1 MRKLFVTL
9 SVFCALTLGTAI
21 ISSCG
26 GGDDCPG
33 FTNHQVT
40 TINADGK
47 LVISRVMLPDF
58 SWQYVTTLYDG
69 SPRRFDEVAIEI
81 SYSLEQ
87 LSMQEPGISFGNQ
100 AYACSPPLLGNLLT
114 ELVIVSEQDYNEEFT
129 AGTALNRLFRF
140 SRDAGFHAEGFG
152 DSQLLDGA
160 TLFFK
165 PIFPPAQGQSF
176 DFTFQMTFED
186 GTYREVTVE
195 GILLE

>member
-9 SVFCALTLGTAI
+9 GVFCALSLGTAI

-26 GGDDCPG
+26 GDDCPG
-33 FTNHQVT
+33 FENHQVT
-40 TINADGK
+40 GIEIEGK
-47 LVISRVMLPDF
+47 LVISRVMLPDYT
-58 SWQYVTTLYDG
+58 WQYVTTRYDG

-81 SYSLEQ
+81 SYGLEQ
-87 LSMQEPGISFGNQ
+87 LSMREPGISFGNQ

-114 ELVIVSEQDYNEEFT
+114 ELVIVSEQDYNDEFT
-129 AGTALNRLFRF
+129 AGTPLNRLFRF

-152 DSQLLDGA
+152 DSQLLDGP

-165 PIFPPAQGQSF
+165 PIFPPSQSQSF

-186 GTYREVTVE
+186 GSYREVTVE